1 MKKHFSAVVAVVV
14 LLVTGCAQRVD
25 IQAEQ
30 TAAKKVVDEFQKA
43 METND
48 IKLMSRI
55 MAHDT
60 EMVNFGTDA
69 AERWVGYDA
78 FKKAVEEQFA
88 AFENT
93 KLSVKDQRI
102 KVHRSGGAAWF
113 SEVADWKMVVQGKP
127 VSIQGTRITGV
138 LEKRNGNWVI
148 VQFHVS
154 APVAGQAAPY

>member
-1 MKKHFSAVVAVVV
+1 MKNHFFAVVAVVV
-14 LLVTGCAQRVD
+14 LLAASCAQRVD

-43 METND
+43 MENND

-60 EMVNFGTDA
+60 DMVNFGTDA
-69 AERWVGYDA
+69 AERWVGYEA

-102 KVHRSGGAAWF
+102 KVHRSGGAASQSVP
-113 SEVADWKMVVQGKP
+113 SE
-127 VSIQGTRITGV
+127 
-138 LEKRNGNWVI
+138 
-148 VQFHVS
+148 
-154 APVAGQAAPY
+154 